1 MASGKLH
8 HRIKIQKR
16 NRSLDMYGQ
25 QQDSWEDYLSV
36 RANVRPVS
44 GMEKLASMSVAA
56 TLTHTILV
64 RYRKEFRFPL
74 KVASM
79 RVVFDER
86 VLDIDSVR
94 NLEERNRW
102 AVLNCVE
109 GSVDGN

>member
-1 MASGKLH
+1 MSSGKLH

-16 NRSLDMYGQ
+16 NRTLDMYGQ
-25 QQDSWEDYLSV
+25 RQDSWEDYLSV

-44 GMEKLASMSVAA
+44 GMEKIASMSVVAS
-56 TLTHTILV
+56 LTHTILV
-64 RYRKEFRFPL
+64 RYRNEFRFPL

-79 RVVFDER
+79 RVLFDER
-86 VLDIDSVR
+86 VFDIDSVR

>member
-1 MASGKLH
+1 MSSGKLH

-16 NRSLDMYGQ
+16 NRTLDMYGQ
-25 QQDSWEDYLSV
+25 RQDSWEDYLSV

-44 GMEKLASMSVAA
+44 GMEKIASMSVAA
-56 TLTHTILV
+56 SLTHTILV
-64 RYRKEFRFPL
+64 RYRNEFRFPL

-79 RVVFDER
+79 RVLFDER
-86 VLDIDSVR
+86 VFDIDSVR

>member
-16 NRSLDMYGQ
+16 NRTLDMYGQ
-25 QQDSWEDYLSV
+25 RQDSWEDYLSV

-44 GMEKLASMSVAA
+44 GMEKIASMSVAA
-56 TLTHTILV
+56 SLTHTILV
-64 RYRKEFRFPL
+64 RYRNEFRFPL

-79 RVVFDER
+79 RVLFDER
-86 VLDIDSVR
+86 VFDIDSVR

-109 GSVDGN
+109 GSFDGN